1 MGATIRMRV
10 TRGTLRPLDKV
21 SLPEGRE
28 VTVTILDVP
37 SSGDL
42 NAFDR
47 AAGGWKGSIDT
58 KKLIKKIYADR
69 LVSTRPKPRI

>member
-10 TRGTLRPLDKV
+10 TRGTLKPLDKFC
-21 SLPEGRE
+21 LPEGRE

-42 NAFDR
+42 DAFDR
-47 AAGGWKGSIDT
+47 AAGGWKGSVDT
-58 KKLIKKIYADR
+58 KKLLKNLYADR
-69 LVSTRPKPRI
+69 LVSTRPKPRL

>member
-1 MGATIRMRV
+1 MGTTIRMRV
-10 TRGTLRPLDKV
+10 TRGSHKPLDKI

-37 SSGDL
+37 SAHDL
-42 NAFDR
+42 DAFDR
-47 AAGGWKGSIDT
+47 AAGGWKGSVDT
-58 KKLIKKIYADR
+58 KKLLKNIYADR